1 MSQKDAIKL
10 VNKYLTNLE
19 KAGILVQ
26 KAFLYGSYARNTA
39 TENSD
44 IDVLLI
50 SDIFENG
57 SMEIK
62 SLPWSLALREDF
74 RIEPYA
80 VGSKTFRNDD
90 VNPLIQIVKKEGIEL
105 KLV

>member
-1 MSQKDAIKL
+1 
-10 VNKYLTNLE
+10 
-19 KAGILVQ
+19 
-26 KAFLYGSYARNTA
+26 
-39 TENSD
+39 
-44 IDVLLI
+44 
-50 SDIFENG
+50 
-57 SMEIK
+57 MEIK